1 MKMFARKGEDGASLR
16 GGPSTPRTPLRLT
29 DAVYVFVLIALGG
42 FIAHA
47 AAETAAPPVHIV
59 TSGSDLKWG
68 PPPPMI
74 PKCAEAAI
82 LDGDPFKQGAPF
94 TVRLKLPDG
103 CKFGPHWH
111 PTDENVTV
119 ISGTLG
125 AGMGDTFDPAK
136 GQLIDAGGF
145 VRMPTGM
152 HHFAWAKGATI
163 VQVHGVGPLEFS
175 YVNPADDP
183 RNQH

>member
-1 MKMFARKGEDGASLR
+1 MKMLARS
-16 GGPSTPRTPLRLT
+16 
-29 DAVYVFVLIALGG
+29 VYALVLIALAGA
-42 FIAHA
+42 FVRMTAQA
-47 AAETAAPPVHIV
+47 ADEPAAPPIHIM

-125 AGMGDTFDPAK
+125 AGMGDKFDPAK
-136 GQLIDAGGF
+136 GQLIRTGGF

-152 HHFAWAKGATI
+152 HHFAWAKGPTI

-175 YVNPADDP
+175 YVNSADDP
-183 RNQH
+183 RTQH

>member
-1 MKMFARKGEDGASLR
+1 MKILSRSA
-16 GGPSTPRTPLRLT
+16 
-29 DAVYVFVLIALGG
+29 YVFVLIALTGLL
-42 FIAHA
+42 AHA
-47 AAETAAPPVHIV
+47 ADQPAAPPVHIV
-59 TSGSDLKWG
+59 ASGSDLKWG

-82 LDGDPFKQGAPF
+82 LDGDPFKAGAPF
-94 TVRLKLPDG
+94 VVRLKLPDG
-103 CKFGPHWH
+103 CKFAPHWH

-136 GQLIDAGGF
+136 GHLIDAGGF

-152 HHFAWAKGATI
+152 HHFAWAKGPTI

-175 YVNPADDP
+175 YVNPSDDP

>member
-1 MKMFARKGEDGASLR
+1 MKILSRS
-16 GGPSTPRTPLRLT
+16 
-29 DAVYVFVLIALGG
+29 VYAFVLIAIGG

-47 AAETAAPPVHIV
+47 ADQPAASPVHIV

-74 PKCAEAAI
+74 PKCAEAAV
-82 LDGDPFKQGAPF
+82 LSGDPFKQGAPF
-94 TVRLKLPDG
+94 VVRLKLSDG
-103 CKFGPHWH
+103 CKFAPHWH

-125 AGMGDTFDPAK
+125 AGMGDTFDAAK

-152 HHFAWAKGATI
+152 HHFAWAKGPTI

-175 YVNPADDP
+175 YVNPSDDP